1 MLRTGTRPRW
11 GACLA
16 QHYPRAQLTWSV
28 ALLADKQPASVRRRV
43 FIDAPL
49 GNLGAHSPSRPDRRT
64 RQYRLGRADRSADSD
79 QRAADAY
86 DSRPVVSIVGE
97 GTEEVLPGLQHRG
110 LAGEDVVVG
119 IDEGVAIGHQL
130 SERVQIPPVDCIVDC
145 DHGAMG
151 DTIRVATVRS
161 HHAANLPADHLTE
174 NAARLCS
181 AMVTSGAGGSSP
193 PPRSSWIAPPRRER
207 RCCPSPSAGAP
218 GRAAA
223 DRRVRRALRPGP
235 ARRPRSRTTP
245 DPRRP
250 WRRHASPPDAA
261 AR

>member
-1 MLRTGTRPRW
+1 MPRTETRPRW

-97 GTEEVLPGLQHRG
+97 GTEEVLPGLQHLG

-130 SERVQIPPVDCIVDC
+130 SERVQIPPVDCIVEC

-161 HHAANLPADHLTE
+161 HHAANLPADDLTE
-174 NAARLCS
+174 HDHALVLWHAGVARSRNSRPRSAAYPRRSKAGWPRLASSTSPRPNAAQLCS
-181 AMVTSGAGGSSP
+181 AMVTS
-193 PPRSSWIAPPRRER
+193 
-207 RCCPSPSAGAP
+207 
-218 GRAAA
+218 
-223 DRRVRRALRPGP
+223 
-235 ARRPRSRTTP
+235 
-245 DPRRP
+245 
-250 WRRHASPPDAA
+250 
-261 AR
+261 